1 MKNVQ
6 LVYISVF
13 EDILTL
19 SGGPQTTCVDPSTE
33 AESDCSTS

>member
-6 LVYISVF
+6 LVYISVV

-19 SGGPQTTCVDPSTE
+19 SGGPQTTCVGSSTD
-33 AESDCSTS
+33 AESDSSS